1 MIRAEEV
8 EFSYNTR
15 VVLRGVSFSIGDG
28 EMVGMIGPNGSGK
41 TTLLRL
47 MSGILRPVSGNINI
61 AINGLSF
68 EPFYIKRRSVAKY
81 VSVLPQ
87 NPVVPD
93 DFTVEDVV
101 LMGRYA
107 VSRSISY
114 NRDDYDICLRAMSD
128 VGIAHLK
135 DRLVGQLSGGELK
148 RALIART
155 LAQETDI
162 VLLDEPTA
170 NLDIAGKEKIMALI
184 VKRCRE
190 RNMTLVVVMHDIGL
204 AARHMPRLFLISD
217 GKIIADG
224 EPGVVLSEENI
235 LGAYGI
241 ETEVLWYRGELVIK
255 PQTGNKEEER

>member
-1 MIRAEEV
+1 
-8 EFSYNTR
+8 
-15 VVLRGVSFSIGDG
+15 
-28 EMVGMIGPNGSGK
+28 
-41 TTLLRL
+41 
-47 MSGILRPVSGNINI
+47 
-61 AINGLSF
+61 
-68 EPFYIKRRSVAKY
+68 
-81 VSVLPQ
+81 
-87 NPVVPD
+87 
-93 DFTVEDVV
+93 
-101 LMGRYA
+101 MG
-107 VSRSISY
+107 
-114 NRDDYDICLRAMSD
+114 
-128 VGIAHLK
+128 
-135 DRLVGQLSGGELK
+135 GQLSGGELK

-204 AARHMPRLFLISD
+204 AARHMPRLILISD